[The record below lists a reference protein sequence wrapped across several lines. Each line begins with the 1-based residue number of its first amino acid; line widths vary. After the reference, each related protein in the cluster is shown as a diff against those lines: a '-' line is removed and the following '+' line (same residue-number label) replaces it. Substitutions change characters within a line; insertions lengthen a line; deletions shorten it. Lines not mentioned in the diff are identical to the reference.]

1 MIVVRVICSVLAV
14 AILIAVSERILPLR
28 AVERDR
34 WEWHYRPQRMFPRV
48 DAFSVRQVALF
59 GGIGILTGYALAD
72 FIGAVIGGILVA
84 AARWIVGVIRRQRL
98 PRTLDNGT
106 TRAMFS
112 ASSMLFDSESAA
124 NIYAAGWLRNAT
136 VRARPVRGPT
146 LPTLMVRRVC
156 RRSYIPALFVVTMLL
171 GCVAVP
177 EFGNAARIGVLL
189 TWAVLASAVW
199 RATGLGMSGEL
210 PWRGAVLGVVTAVGV
225 GAQWLL
231 GAPDHPLVFAL
242 LGAVTIMSGAIL
254 RGRPRTNDDFTIIED
269 GLSGGI
275 PFGMIG
281 YWFSG
286 WVAVIPAVLAVSL
299 VPG

>member
-1 MIVVRVICSVLAV
+1 MIIVRVICSVLAV
-14 AILIAVSERILPLR
+14 AILIGVAERILPLR

-34 WEWHYRPQRMFPRV
+34 WEWHYRPQRMFPGI
-48 DAFSVRQVALF
+48 DSFSVRHVALF
-59 GGIGILTGYALAD
+59 GGLGLLTGYVLAEV
-72 FIGAVIGGILVA
+72 IGAVIGGILVA
-84 AARWIVGVIRRQRL
+84 ATRWIVGVIPRQRL

-136 VRARPVRGPT
+136 IHPRPVRGPI
-146 LPTLMVRRVC
+146 LPALMIRRVC
-156 RRSYIPALFVVTMLL
+156 RRSYIPALFLVTVLL
-171 GCVAVP
+171 GYAAVP
-177 EFGNAARIGVLL
+177 AFDNGARIAVLL
-189 TWAVLASAVW
+189 AWAVLSSAVW
-199 RATGLGMSGEL
+199 RATSLGMSGEI

-231 GAPDHPLVFAL
+231 GVPDYPVVFAL
-242 LGAVTIMSGAIL
+242 LAAVTIMSGAIL
-254 RGRPRTNDDFTIIED
+254 RGRPRANDDFAVIED
-269 GLSGGI
+269 GLFGGI

-286 WVAVIPAVLAVSL
+286 WVAVIPAVLAVGL
-299 VPG
+299 VP

>member
-1 MIVVRVICSVLAV
+1 MSLVQSITGIV
-14 AILIAVSERILPLR
+14 
-28 AVERDR
+28 
-34 WEWHYRPQRMFPRV
+34 
-48 DAFSVRQVALF
+48 
-59 GGIGILTGYALAD
+59 
-72 FIGAVIGGILVA
+72 VA
-84 AARWIVGVIRRQRL
+84 AARWIVGVIRRHRL

-156 RRSYIPALFVVTMLL
+156 RRSYLPALFVVTMLL
-171 GCVAVP
+171 GYVAVP
-177 EFGNAARIGVLL
+177 VFDNAARIAVLL
-189 TWAVLASAVW
+189 AWAVLSSAVW
-199 RATGLGMSGEL
+199 RATSLGMSGEM
-210 PWRGAVLGVVTAVGV
+210 PWRGAVLGVVSAVGV
-225 GAQWLL
+225 GTQWLL
-231 GAPDHPLVFAL
+231 GVPDHPVVFAFL
-242 LGAVTIMSGAIL
+242 VAVTITSGAIL
-254 RGRPRTNDDFTIIED
+254 RGSPRTNDDFAVIED
-269 GLSGGI
+269 GLFGGI

-286 WVAVIPAVLAVSL
+286 WVAVIPAVLAVGL